1 MIIRKYGDMPV
12 TYAPDVGEVVMAR
25 RSPAGK
31 FVKAVV
37 LKAQRRGDGQL
48 RVKVQ
53 WLGSDPAP
61 VTTEAITNPIVEG
74 STGIVIHPLDGRPPL
89 IKQIPKGRASN

>member
-25 RSPAGK
+25 RSPVAK

-61 VTTEAITNPIVEG
+61 ATTEATVNPIVEG
-74 STGIVIHPLDGRPPL
+74 TTGIVIHPLDGRPPM
-89 IKQIPKGRASN
+89 IKQIARGQASN